1 MILDK
6 SEYDKIHD
14 ELLDSWYFDALK
26 PIPILSVSEWADR
39 YRILTTKTS
48 AEPGQWRTSRTP
60 YSKEIM
66 DCLSDNHPAREV
78 IFKKSSQVGGT
89 EILLNWLAYTI
100 DYSPAPIMIVWPRSE
115 DAKRNSKLRI
125 DPLVEESESLAKKI
139 GASKSRDSNN
149 TLLQKGFPGGE
160 LVITGANSAAG
171 LRSMPV
177 RKLGLDEVDGYPFDL
192 EGEGDP
198 VSLAIARTKT
208 FARKKIFICSTPTKK
223 NASRIEIEYENS
235 DQRYFELPCPDCGTF
250 QHLEF
255 KNLQWDENQPET
267 VKYYC
272 KECGVG
278 IEEPQKTDM
287 LAAGKWV
294 AKNPDN
300 PRIGFFINALYSP
313 VGWYSWQDMAAEYDA
328 AVEEARKTKKYEKL
342 KTFYNTSLG
351 ETFEEPGESPEWE
364 KIYRRREEYK
374 LGTLNEKACV
384 LTAGVDIQ
392 KNRIEMEVVA
402 WGKGLE
408 SWSVDYKVLEGD
420 TTKEEVWNKLAEEIK
435 ETYSME
441 GGDSLPIR
449 MVAVDSGYNTQ
460 YVYKFCRQFPSTH
473 VVPIKGANNYM
484 RAIGT
489 PKAVDYRFNGKLIKR
504 RGVQVWTL
512 GVDILKNEVYGFL
525 KLDTPISEDE
535 LYPEGYC
542 HFPEY
547 DQEYF
552 KQLTAEKVVT
562 KLNTKGYAVQE
573 WVKDRER
580 NEALDCRVYARGAVA
595 ILGVDR
601 YSPERWDALRQKMG
615 VAQPINSVKNNS
627 KAGTSTKTKKV
638 RKRRASSYL

>member
-1 MILDK
+1 MLARE
-6 SEYDKIHD
+6 EYDKEH
-14 ELLDSWYFDALK
+14 EQLLKEWYFDALK
-26 PIPILSVSEWADR
+26 PVPILQVSEWADQ
-39 YRILTTKTS
+39 YRVLTTKTS

-125 DPLVEESESLAKKI
+125 DPLVEESENLAKKI
-139 GASKSRDSNN
+139 GFAKSRDANN
-149 TLLQKGFPGGE
+149 TLLQKSFPGGE

-223 NASRIEIEYENS
+223 GASRIEIEFENS
-235 DQRYFELPCPDCGTF
+235 DQRYYEVPCPDCGHY
-250 QHLEF
+250 QALEF
-255 KNLQWDENQPET
+255 KNLQWEEGKPET
-267 VKYYC
+267 ALYYC
-272 KECGVG
+272 EDCGVG
-278 IEEPQKTDM
+278 IEEPRKTDM

-294 AKNPDN
+294 ARNPDN
-300 PRIGFFINALYSP
+300 DRIGFFINALYSP
-313 VGWYSWQDMAAEYDA
+313 VGWYSWQDMIAEYEA

-364 KIYRRREEYK
+364 KIYKRRESYSTGEV
-374 LGTLNEKACV
+374 NPKACV
-384 LTAGVDIQ
+384 LTAGVDVQ

-402 WGKGLE
+402 WGPGLE
-408 SWSVDYKVLEGD
+408 SWSVDYRVLEGETD
-420 TTKEEVWNKLAEEIK
+420 KEEVWDKLGEAIQ
-435 ETYSME
+435 ETYKVE
-441 GGDSLPIR
+441 GQETYFPIR
-449 MVAVDSGYNTQ
+449 MTCIDSGYNTQ
-460 YVYKFCRQFPSTH
+460 HVYKFCRTYSKNK
-473 VVPIKGANNYM
+473 VVPIKGQANYM

-489 PKAVDYRFNGKLIKR
+489 PKTVDYRFNGKLVKR
-504 RGVQVWTL
+504 RAIQLWTL
-512 GVDILKNEVYGFL
+512 GVDILKSEVYSFLNLDQPLSEEELHPPGF
-525 KLDTPISEDE
+525 
-535 LYPEGYC
+535 C

-562 KLNTKGYAVQE
+562 KVNSKGYPVQE

-601 YSPERWDALRQKMG
+601 YSSEKWDALRQKMG
-615 VAQPINSVKNNS
+615 LAKSSDSVKTNS
-627 KAGTSTKTKKV
+627 QSVKKKKRKTT
-638 RKRRASSYL
+638 RRRRPSNYL